1 MMNHKGNGNGDKHD
15 EHTAV
20 DRKLKSKNFLAT
32 FELNFPPVNDEQIEA
47 AVEDIL
53 VAVGE
58 DPQREGLVDTP
69 RRVARAYTEMLS
81 GYRTD
86 PAALLNNA
94 LFDVDYDDMV
104 IVKDIEFASLCEHHM
119 LPFVGHAHVA
129 YIPNGKVVGLSKI
142 PRIVDM
148 FAQRLQV
155 QERMTRQIA
164 AFISEVLNPVGVG
177 VVVEGVH
184 MCSMIRGVEKHDTS
198 MTTSAMLGTFRE
210 KSKTRNEF
218 LSHLNRARSRHS
230 GGF

>member
-1 MMNHKGNGNGDKHD
+1 MNKDNEGNGKHLA
-15 EHTAV
+15 EV
-20 DRKLKSKNFLAT
+20 ERKLQSKKFLAA
-32 FELNFPPVNDEQIEA
+32 FELDFPPVNHEQMEA
-47 AVEDIL
+47 AVESIL

-69 RRVARAYTEMLS
+69 RRVARAYEEMLS

-86 PAALLNNA
+86 PTALLNNA

-104 IVKDIEFASLCEHHM
+104 IVKDIEFASFCEHHL

-129 YIPNGKVVGLSKI
+129 YIPNGKVIGLSKI

-164 AFISEVLNPVGVG
+164 EFINEILNPVGVG

-184 MCSMIRGVEKHDTS
+184 MCSMIRGVEKHDAS

-218 LSHLNRARSRHS
+218 LAHLNRAGSKHPS
-230 GGF
+230 GF